1 MTPYSNL
8 PSSHN
13 GFKVFESV
21 ARLMSFTHAAN
32 ELYVTQ
38 SAISRQIKQL
48 EDELGAV
55 LITRKHRSIELTSKG
70 EELYSLLSKHYH
82 SVDVLL
88 ASWKKPE
95 KKKMVIKSALSYA
108 IRSLIP
114 KIQLLNARLPD
125 YEIVIIPSMEE
136 EMSINNDEY
145 DLLIFNTRV
154 GSRYKNNPNLFLL
167 REEYMAPVY
176 SKSLSNVDLSMDR
189 ILSMPRLHS
198 TLDHHDWKIWM
209 ARMGYQNHPPVSN
222 TTFYSL
228 DMALSACT
236 SGQGVTVTDL
246 LLILGEIER
255 GFLICPADIPIHHSA
270 WQYFCHQRTRS
281 PEVDK
286 IVSWLLDQSQQDIE
300 QLHSIALERGWGGV
314 FAN

>member
-1 MTPYSNL
+1 MTPFSSI

-13 GFKVFESV
+13 GLKVFESV

-48 EDELGAV
+48 EDELSV
-55 LITRKHRSIELTSKG
+55 KLIVRKHRSIELTPKG
-70 EELYSLLSKHYH
+70 EELFGLLNKNYH
-82 SVDVLL
+82 SLESLL
-88 ASWKKPE
+88 ASWNKPE
-95 KKKMVIKSALSYA
+95 RKKMVIKSALSYA
-108 IRSLIP
+108 IRVLIP

-136 EMSINNDEY
+136 EMSINSDEY
-145 DLLIFNTRV
+145 DLLIFDSRV
-154 GSRYKNNPNLFLL
+154 GQRYQNTPNIFLL

-176 SKSLSNVDLSMDR
+176 SDSLDSAPLSVED
-189 ILSMPRLHS
+189 ILSLPRLHS
-198 TLDHHDWKIWM
+198 TLDHHDWKTWL
-209 ARMGYQNHPPVSN
+209 AKMGYQDYSAGQN

-246 LLILGEIER
+246 LLILRELER
-255 GFLICPADIPIHHSA
+255 GYLHCPNDIPIHHSA
-270 WQYFCHQRTRS
+270 WKYFCHQRTSS
-281 PEVDK
+281 PEVDQ
-286 IVSWLLDQSQQDIE
+286 IVAWLKKESDKDI
-300 QLHSIALERGWGGV
+300 QKFHSIARKRGWSGV
-314 FAN
+314 LI